1 MRTHPGL
8 SKRPMKNVFQVERT
22 MSARRYSEQEVRKI
36 LELATRDRSVSA
48 PASSASSASGLTL
61 NEIQSIG
68 AEVGIE
74 SGVVARAAAELDEH
88 PDIQTRAVLGVPFAT
103 GMTVALPRAL
113 TEEEWDQLVAELRS
127 TFGARGS
134 VRSEGSYKEWRN
146 GNLHAVVERA
156 PAGYRLRIATRK
168 GNAAAVAGVGAM
180 GIVAAAV
187 TWATNFTFIDGS
199 TFLPPLLFGGGGL
212 TVLAANAARLPR
224 WAKRRQQQMQQV
236 ASVIRQILARD
247 TTRDAR

>member
-1 MRTHPGL
+1 
-8 SKRPMKNVFQVERT
+8 
-22 MSARRYSEQEVRKI
+22 MSTRRYSEQEVRKI

-48 PASSASSASGLTL
+48 PASSASRLTL
-61 NEIQSIG
+61 TEIQSIG
-68 AEVGIE
+68 AEVGIDAA
-74 SGVVARAAAELDEH
+74 VVARAAAALDDH

-127 TFGARGS
+127 TFGARGH
-134 VRSEGSYKEWRN
+134 VRSEGSYREWRN

-168 GNAAAVAGVGAM
+168 GNAATVAGVGAL

-187 TWATNFTFIDGS
+187 TWLTHFTFIDGS
-199 TFLPPLLFGGGGL
+199 TLLPPILFGGAGI
-212 TVLAANAARLPR
+212 TALAANAVRLPQ
-224 WAKRRQQQMQQV
+224 WAKRRQQQMQHV
-236 ASVIRQILARD
+236 ASVVRRILAHPGSGE
-247 TTRDAR
+247 